1 MDLHAAL
8 LARLDADA
16 KTLCARAVDH
26 VFDQPLSTFLSV
38 DRVEFWLEHAF
49 DEGALAA
56 LVEAHAIGFIERER
70 ARAAARG
77 DTLRDWIS
85 AEAQAELR
93 ALAAKPV
100 RFERRTLERYLGD
113 DAVVDIL
120 RSMVRET
127 LDRFVDTFKPG
138 GSGGGLIGAVGR
150 GAFGLAGRASRG
162 LLGGVGAQVEESL
175 KAGVRT
181 FADGSMSAL
190 VERFIVILMQPET
203 SARLGR
209 MRLVA
214 YDRAMAASTAAM
226 WDELATEQGA
236 VDEVLETVAG
246 LIAHNL
252 ERDGVR
258 VIIREE
264 VARFVELEG
273 ERSIR
278 SLLPAG
284 NVEALRD
291 EIATLAAPLIR
302 GFAASEGFAQWLA
315 GDGSDEAAEGQET
328 EEGTGV

>member
-16 KTLCARAVDH
+16 DHLCALAVDH
-26 VFDQPLSTFLSV
+26 VFAQPLSTFLTAE
-38 DRVEFWLEHAF
+38 RVEFWVDHAF

-56 LVEAHAIGFIERER
+56 LVEAHAVGFIEREQ
-70 ARAAARG
+70 ARAKARG

-93 ALAAKPV
+93 ALAARPV
-100 RFERRTLERYLGD
+100 RFERRTLERYLAD
-113 DAVVDIL
+113 EAVVDIV

-138 GSGGGLIGAVGR
+138 GSGGGVIGAVGR

-162 LLGGVGAQVEESL
+162 LLGGVGAQVQASL

-181 FADGSMSAL
+181 FVDGSMSAL
-190 VERFIVILMQPET
+190 IERFIVILMQPET
-203 SARLGR
+203 GARLGR
-209 MRLVA
+209 MRLMA
-214 YDRAMAASTAAM
+214 YDRAVAATTAAT
-226 WDELATEQGA
+226 WDAIATEQGA
-236 VDEVLETVAG
+236 IDEVLETVAG
-246 LIAHNL
+246 LVAHNL

-264 VARFVELEG
+264 VARFVEAEG
-273 ERSIR
+273 GRSIG
-278 SLLPAG
+278 SLLPAA

-291 EIATLAAPLIR
+291 EIAALAVPLVR
-302 GFAASEGFAQWLA
+302 GFAASEGFARWLA
-315 GDGSDEAAEGQET
+315 GGEVPAEPGEAEGDA
-328 EEGTGV
+328 GA